1 MEILLYFLVLTAL
14 AFIVFYLKDCGSS
27 KRIKIVRH
35 LSKPSSFYYFKPQ
48 KPVKWF
54 DFSGLMTTFRMVSLS
69 SDILSVIDKREVQT
83 ALGKDSGN
91 ELINNDIQAS
101 PDEFWFDFIADT
113 GDGFDSTTTLFYHL
127 SRVSYAYALESGQA
141 QNSENKS
148 GIVLKRGSVL
158 VIGGDLVY
166 PAGSEANYR
175 NRFKGPLRF
184 VAPNTGKPGPLLIAT
199 PGNHDWYDGLSAFFR
214 LMCQQKK
221 IGDYKT
227 VQNRSYFAYVLRKNV
242 HLFGVDNQLLG
253 DIDIPQMAFFID
265 YVKRIS
271 EKNAKNH
278 VILLI
283 AEPYWYSYDT
293 QDRYKRRQRMDSL
306 EYMIRTL
313 TATVKGMKACNVES
327 EIIFEVVV
335 TGDIHHYSHYALDE
349 DNTDYGKG
357 IKHFITSGG
366 GGAFGH
372 VTDFLKEKITIPLL
386 QDSTAEEC
394 YHLNG
399 FYPSMQ
405 KSRAKTWW
413 SIIFFIINY
422 EFTALMLFLSLSVTY
437 IRYSSGSIVKDLIL
451 FLFPAVFWVVITK
464 ITNTECSVKEK
475 WTACILRFL
484 LSACSFVLQWFIL
497 VKFPAYKF
505 SFLYDEHLQPVYINE
520 IKNFLS
526 IPESAGY
533 FVSQWILSG
542 ILQSLLFGWYIF
554 FGYRFFR
561 LYITEISSAKVNIGD
576 KNFLKFK
583 VTDHEIVIYVIAVK
597 KVYKWMKLLKRKKA
611 YDVQNEMCTK
621 DPKEFIKDN
630 FHPNPDHNINII
642 DTITIKL

>member
-83 ALGKDSGN
+83 ALGKDAGN

-127 SRVSYAYALESGQA
+127 SRASYVYAFESGQA
-141 QNSENKS
+141 QNSENKP
-148 GIVLKRGSVL
+148 GLVLKRGSVL

-253 DIDIPQMAFFID
+253 DIDIPQMSFFID

-386 QDSTAEEC
+386 QDSTAEGR

-451 FLFPAVFWVVITK
+451 FLFPAVFWIVITK